1 MNPKPI
7 GWRGNPTRKSV
18 KEVLNEISVLKTVE
32 DCPSVEHSYVLYEP
46 NEKDP
51 VDYKLINFE
60 LTRGLFPSPICCK
73 VVIPEGYKNEI
84 NAIEIAFN
92 GSNKAYKSM
101 KVIISD
107 KISSSV
113 FKQHDP
119 NLIGDKIRTPKE
131 ENGYFHYKVKLSK
144 EVNLENDP
152 NYPCIDYY
160 VAGQY
165 HRCLQK
171 KI

>member
-7 GWRGNPTRKSV
+7 GWRGNQTKKSV

-73 VVIPEGYKNEI
+73 VVNPEGL
-84 NAIEIAFN
+84 A
-92 GSNKAYKSM
+92 
-101 KVIISD
+101 
-107 KISSSV
+107 SSILP
-113 FKQHDP
+113 HM
-119 NLIGDKIRTPKE
+119 N
-131 ENGYFHYKVKLSK
+131 
-144 EVNLENDP
+144 
-152 NYPCIDYY
+152 
-160 VAGQY
+160 
-165 HRCLQK
+165 
-171 KI
+171 